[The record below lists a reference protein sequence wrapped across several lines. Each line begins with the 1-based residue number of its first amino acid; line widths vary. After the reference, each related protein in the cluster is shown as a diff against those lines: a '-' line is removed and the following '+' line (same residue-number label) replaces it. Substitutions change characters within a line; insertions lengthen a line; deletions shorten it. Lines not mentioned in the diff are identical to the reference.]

1 MTTNPAPFGP
11 MMTAMI
17 TPMHPDGTVD
27 FDGAARLADYLVTD
41 MRNDGLVVNG
51 TTGEAPTTT
60 DDEKERLLQVVLE
73 TIGARAAVV
82 AGVGTNE
89 TEHTI
94 ELARSAERVG
104 VHGLLVVTPY
114 YNKPPQPA
122 LEAHF
127 TAVADATGLPVLIYD
142 IPGRTGAAV
151 ATDTLVRLAA
161 HPRIVGVKDAKDD
174 PSATSHVLARTDLVY
189 YCGTDMLNLP
199 WLSLGAVGFVS
210 VVGHVAGDR
219 LHEMID
225 AFTSGDVARARQLH
239 FELIPLYD
247 GLFRNQGGD
256 VQGGARPARPAG
268 RRGARTAARGHRGG
282 KTPARARPRRG
293 RRQAV
298 SHPHPDLALPAPL
311 AKNGLRIVALG
322 GLGEI
327 GRNMT
332 VFEYRGRLLIV
343 DCGVLFP
350 DSDQPGVDLILP
362 DFGYLEGRLDQI
374 EALVL
379 THAHEDHIG
388 GVPYLLRQRKNIPL
402 VGSRLTLALVQSKLA
417 EHRLDPDTVEVVEG
431 SHSSFGPF
439 DCEFFAVNHSIPD
452 ALAVAIRTPAGVVLH
467 TGDFKMDQLPLDG
480 RLTDLAG
487 FARLGTDGVDLLM
500 ADSTNAEVPGVVTS
514 ERDIAPV
521 LDEIFGHTRQR
532 IIVACFA
539 SHVHRVQQV
548 LNAAVKHRR
557 KVAFVGRSM
566 VRNMGVARDL
576 GYLRVPGGLLV
587 ELREAE
593 ELPPGDVVLISTG
606 SQGEPMS
613 ALSRMAG
620 RDHPIRIAAGDTV
633 ILASSLIPGNETAVY
648 RVINGLTRLGAR
660 VVHKQSALVHV
671 SGHAPAGELLYVLN
685 LVRPRNFMP
694 IHGEWRHL
702 RAHAHLAALTGVP
715 DNNIV
720 IADDGVVVDL
730 VGGQASVAG
739 AVPCG
744 YVYVD
749 GLTVGEVTESQLKD
763 RRILGDEGFISIVIV
778 VDANSGKMVA
788 GPEIQARGS
797 GIDDAAF
804 GEVLPR
810 IEEALVLA
818 AADGITDAHQISQ
831 LARRIVGKWVSDNY
845 RRRPMIIPVVIEA

>member
-1 MTTNPAPFGP
+1 
-11 MMTAMI
+11 
-17 TPMHPDGTVD
+17 
-27 FDGAARLADYLVTD
+27 
-41 MRNDGLVVNG
+41 
-51 TTGEAPTTT
+51 
-60 DDEKERLLQVVLE
+60 
-73 TIGARAAVV
+73 
-82 AGVGTNE
+82 
-89 TEHTI
+89 
-94 ELARSAERVG
+94 
-104 VHGLLVVTPY
+104 
-114 YNKPPQPA
+114 
-122 LEAHF
+122 
-127 TAVADATGLPVLIYD
+127 
-142 IPGRTGAAV
+142 
-151 ATDTLVRLAA
+151 
-161 HPRIVGVKDAKDD
+161 
-174 PSATSHVLARTDLVY
+174 
-189 YCGTDMLNLP
+189 
-199 WLSLGAVGFVS
+199 
-210 VVGHVAGDR
+210 
-219 LHEMID
+219 
-225 AFTSGDVARARQLH
+225 
-239 FELIPLYD
+239 
-247 GLFRNQGGD
+247 
-256 VQGGARPARPAG
+256 
-268 RRGARTAARGHRGG
+268 
-282 KTPARARPRRG
+282 
-293 RRQAV
+293 V
-298 SHPHPDLALPAPL
+298 SHPHPGLTAPSALP
-311 AKNGLRIVALG
+311 KRGLRIIGLG

-332 VFEYRGRLLIV
+332 VFEYAGRLLIV

-350 DSDQPGVDLILP
+350 EPDQPGVDLILP
-362 DFGYLEGRLDQI
+362 DFSYLDGRLGQV
-374 EALVL
+374 EAVVL

-388 GVPYLLRQRKNIPL
+388 GIPYLLRERPDLTL
-402 VGSRLTLALVQSKLA
+402 VGSKLTLGLVRSKLT
-417 EHRLDPDTVEVVEG
+417 EHRLTPATVEAAAG
-431 SHSSFGPF
+431 SRQSFGPF
-439 DCEFFAVNHSIPD
+439 GLEFFAVNHSIPD

-480 RLTDLAG
+480 RLTDLGG
-487 FARLGTDGVDLLM
+487 FARLGADGVDLLM
-500 ADSTNAEVPGVVTS
+500 ADSTNAEIPGIVTS

-521 LDEIFGHTRQR
+521 LAEIFAGAQQR

-548 LNAAVKHRR
+548 LEVAAGHGR

-576 GYLRVPGGLLV
+576 GYLHIPSVRGGLMV
-587 ELREAE
+587 DMREAE
-593 ELPPGDVVLISTG
+593 ELPPEKIVLISTG

-613 ALSRMAG
+613 ALSRMAA
-620 RDHPIRIAAGDTV
+620 RDHPIRVAEGDTV

-660 VVHKQSALVHV
+660 VVHKASALVHV

-694 IHGEWRHL
+694 VHGEWRHL
-702 RAHAHLAALTGVP
+702 RAHAHLASLTGVP

-720 IADDGVVVDL
+720 IAEDGVVVDL

-810 IEEALVLA
+810 IEEALALA
-818 AADGITDAHQISQ
+818 AADGITEAHQISQ